1 MDINNEL
8 ILKWE
13 PKIQKLL
20 TNTFVV
26 GMDRD
31 DIAQELRIAIIKA
44 AQGFD
49 EDRGVIFHTY
59 LHTAM
64 VNTIRTLIS
73 RGQRQPIDL
82 SLNSPQKR
90 GDKSDSDGFYISLVD
105 TLTDSTDISNDL
117 EFNDFLETSF
127 LLSSVEKDFIVLRL
141 EGMNMDE
148 ISKDLQTSA
157 YKIRDNLRE
166 KIGDLLEEAKA

>member
-1 MDINNEL
+1 MKINNEL

-26 GMDRD
+26 GMDRE
-31 DIAQELRIAIIKA
+31 DIAQELRIAILKA
-44 AQGFD
+44 AHGFD

-73 RGQRQPIDL
+73 RGQRQPNNL
-82 SLNSPQKR
+82 SLESTYVTQ
-90 GDKSDSDGFYISLVD
+90 SQED
-105 TLTDSTDISNDL
+105 TTITFLDTFIDTTDTFNDL
-117 EFNDFLETSF
+117 EFTNFLDNSS
-127 LLSSVEKDFIVLRL
+127 LLNVEKNFILLRL

-166 KIGDLLEEAKA
+166 KIGELLEEARI

>member
-20 TNTFVV
+20 QGTFVI
-26 GMDRD
+26 GIDRD

-82 SLNSPQKR
+82 SLENT
-90 GDKSDSDGFYISLVD
+90 LVARNEEGTV
-105 TLTDSTDISNDL
+105 TLNEVLKDSTNISDDL
-117 EFNDFLETSF
+117 EFKDLLENSS
-127 LLSSVEKDFIVLRL
+127 LLSLVEKDFIILRL

>member
-1 MDINNEL
+1 MKIDNDL

-20 TNTFVV
+20 QSTYVV

-82 SLNSPQKR
+82 TLETTSIFNS
-90 GDKSDSDGFYISLVD
+90 GEDDNVTMDD
-105 TLTDSTDISNDL
+105 TLEASDEFMQEV
-117 EFNDFLETSF
+117 EFND
-127 LLSSVEKDFIVLRL
+127 LLKSSGLSLVEQDFIILRL

-157 YKIRDNLRE
+157 YKIRDNLKER
-166 KIGDLLEEAKA
+166 IGDLIEKV

>member
-1 MDINNEL
+1 MEINNDL

-20 TNTFVV
+20 ANTFVV

-31 DIAQELRIAIIKA
+31 DIAQELRVAIMKA

-64 VNTIRTLIS
+64 VNTIRTLIA
-73 RGQRQPIDL
+73 RGKRHPSEL
-82 SLNSPQKR
+82 SL
-90 GDKSDSDGFYISLVD
+90 
-105 TLTDSTDISNDL
+105 DSTSVIMDNDYDKLTLADRL
-117 EFNDFLETSF
+117 ENEDNTFDDVEFKDLLKTSS
-127 LLSSVEKDFIVLRL
+127 LKQVEQDFIILRL

-157 YKIRDNLRE
+157 YKIRDGLRE
-166 KIGDLLEEAKA
+166 KIGDILEETGT

>member
-1 MDINNEL
+1 MKIDNDL

-20 TNTFVV
+20 QSTYVV

-49 EDRGVIFHTY
+49 DDRGVIFHTY
-59 LHTAM
+59 LHTAI

-82 SLNSPQKR
+82 SLESTSIFNS
-90 GDKSDSDGFYISLVD
+90 GEDDNVTMDD
-105 TLTDSTDISNDL
+105 TLEASDEFMQEV
-117 EFNDFLETSF
+117 EFND
-127 LLSSVEKDFIVLRL
+127 LLKSSGLSLVEQDFIILRL

-157 YKIRDNLRE
+157 YKIRDNLKER
-166 KIGDLLEEAKA
+166 IGDLIEKV

>member
-1 MDINNEL
+1 
-8 ILKWE
+8 
-13 PKIQKLL
+13 
-20 TNTFVV
+20 
-26 GMDRD
+26 MDRD
-31 DIAQELRIAIIKA
+31 DIAQELRMAIIKA

-64 VNTIRTLIS
+64 INTIRTLIS

-82 SLNSPQKR
+82 SLDSTQKR
-90 GDKSDSDGFYISLVD
+90 EAGSNGFDVSLAD
-105 TLTDSTDISNDL
+105 TLADSTNSYDDL
-117 EFNDFLETSF
+117 EFNDLLENSVF
-127 LLSSVEKDFIVLRL
+127 LSSVEKDFIVLKL

-157 YKIRDNLRE
+157 YKLRDNLRE

>member
-20 TNTFVV
+20 QGTFVV

-31 DIAQELRIAIIKA
+31 DIAQELRMAIIKA

-49 EDRGVIFHTY
+49 EDRGVIF
-59 LHTAM
+59 
-64 VNTIRTLIS
+64 
-73 RGQRQPIDL
+73 QPINL
-82 SLNSPQKR
+82 SLEKSQTR
-90 GDKSDSDGFYISLVD
+90 GSKSDFDGWDTSLVD
-105 TLTDSTDISNDL
+105 TLADPINMSEDL
-117 EFNDFLETSF
+117 EFNDLLESSS
-127 LLSSVEKDFIVLRL
+127 LLSVAEKNFIILRL
-141 EGMNMDE
+141 EGLNMEE

-166 KIGDLLEEAKA
+166 KIGSLLEEAKA

>member
-20 TNTFVV
+20 QGTFVV

-31 DIAQELRIAIIKA
+31 DIAQELRMAIIKA

-64 VNTIRTLIS
+64 VNTIRTLIT

-82 SLNSPQKR
+82 SLDSTQKR
-90 GDKSDSDGFYISLVD
+90 GADSNGFDVALVD
-105 TLTDSTDISNDL
+105 TLTDFIYISDDL

-127 LLSSVEKDFIVLRL
+127 LLSSVEKDFIILRL
-141 EGMNMDE
+141 EGMNMEE

>member
-20 TNTFVV
+20 ADTFVV

-73 RGQRQPIDL
+73 RGQRYPIDL
-82 SLNSPQKR
+82 SLENTI
-90 GDKSDSDGFYISLVD
+90 ISQNEEAAVTLED
-105 TLTDSTDISNDL
+105 TLKSSTESSEEL
-117 EFNDFLETSF
+117 EFNNFLEQSS
-127 LLSSVEKDFIVLRL
+127 LLSSSEKDFIILRL

-157 YKIRDNLRE
+157 YKIRDALRE
-166 KIGDLLEEAKA
+166 KIEDLLEEAKA

>member
-1 MDINNEL
+1 MDINNDL
-8 ILKWE
+8 ILTWE

-20 TNTFVV
+20 QGTFVV
-26 GMDRD
+26 GVDRD

-82 SLNSPQKR
+82 SLENTQVASSF
-90 GDKSDSDGFYISLVD
+90 SDSNESDISLLD
-105 TLTDSTDISNDL
+105 TLEDPNDATIDF
-117 EFNDFLETSF
+117 EFQD
-127 LLSSVEKDFIVLRL
+127 LLKSSSLQPVERDFIILRL

-166 KIGDLLEEAKA
+166 KIGDIIAEMEI

>member
-1 MDINNEL
+1 MEINDAL
-8 ILKWE
+8 ITQWE

-44 AQGFD
+44 AKGFD

-64 VNTIRTLIS
+64 VNTLRTLIS
-73 RGQRQPIDL
+73 RGRRQQIDL
-82 SLNSPQKR
+82 SLETTVTDDELTPA
-90 GDKSDSDGFYISLVD
+90 YILKALEDPID
-105 TLTDSTDISNDL
+105 TFEEIDFNDL
-117 EFNDFLETSF
+117 LSGFNLTSIER
-127 LLSSVEKDFIVLRL
+127 SFITLRL
-141 EGMNMDE
+141 EGLTMDE
-148 ISKDLQTSA
+148 ISDDLETSA
-157 YKIRDNLRE
+157 YKLRFMLRE
-166 KIGDLLEEAKA
+166 KLGELFGR

>member
-1 MDINNEL
+1 MKIDNDL

-20 TNTFVV
+20 QSTYVV

-82 SLNSPQKR
+82 SLESTSIFNS
-90 GDKSDSDGFYISLVD
+90 GEDDNVTMDD
-105 TLTDSTDISNDL
+105 TLEASDEFMQEV
-117 EFNDFLETSF
+117 EFND
-127 LLSSVEKDFIVLRL
+127 LLKSSGLSLVEQDFIILRL

-157 YKIRDNLRE
+157 YKIRDNLKER
-166 KIGDLLEEAKA
+166 IGDLIEKV

>member
-1 MDINNEL
+1 MKIDNDL
-8 ILKWE
+8 IVQWE

-20 TNTFVV
+20 KDTFVV
-26 GMDRD
+26 NMDRE

-64 VNTIRTLIS
+64 VNTIRTLIT
-73 RGQRQPIDL
+73 RGKRQQIDL
-82 SLNSPQKR
+82 SLENTQAF
-90 GDKSDSDGFYISLVD
+90 SDGGDQQVRLID
-105 TLTDSTDISNDL
+105 TLEDPKDFFEESEFADL
-117 EFNDFLETSF
+117 LN
-127 LLSSVEKDFIVLRL
+127 SSVLLPVERDFIILRL

-157 YKIRDNLRE
+157 YKIRDNLKGKYE
-166 KIGDLLEEAKA
+166 SLKE

>member
-1 MDINNEL
+1 MKIDNDL

-20 TNTFVV
+20 QSTYVV

-64 VNTIRTLIS
+64 VNTIRTLIT

-82 SLNSPQKR
+82 TLETTSIFNS
-90 GDKSDSDGFYISLVD
+90 GEDDNVTMDD
-105 TLTDSTDISNDL
+105 TLEASDEFMQEV
-117 EFNDFLETSF
+117 EFND
-127 LLSSVEKDFIVLRL
+127 LLKSSGLSLVEQDFIILRL

-157 YKIRDNLRE
+157 YKIRDNLKER
-166 KIGDLLEEAKA
+166 IGDLIEKV

>member
-20 TNTFVV
+20 ADTFVV

-73 RGQRQPIDL
+73 RGQRHPIDL
-82 SLNSPQKR
+82 SLENTI
-90 GDKSDSDGFYISLVD
+90 ISQNEEAAVTLED
-105 TLTDSTDISNDL
+105 TLKSSTESSEEL
-117 EFNDFLETSF
+117 EFNNFLEQSS
-127 LLSSVEKDFIVLRL
+127 LLSSSEKDFIILRL
-141 EGMNMDE
+141 EGMNKDE
-148 ISKDLQTSA
+148 ISNVLQTSA

-166 KIGDLLEEAKA
+166 KIEDLLEEAKA

>member
-20 TNTFVV
+20 LGTFVV

-31 DIAQELRIAIIKA
+31 DIAQELRVAIIKA

-64 VNTIRTLIS
+64 VNTIRTLIT

-82 SLNSPQKR
+82 SLDSTQKR
-90 GDKSDSDGFYISLVD
+90 GADSNGFDVALVD
-105 TLTDSTDISNDL
+105 TLTDFIYISDDL

-127 LLSSVEKDFIVLRL
+127 LLSSVEKDFIILRL
-141 EGMNMDE
+141 EGMNMEE

>member
-1 MDINNEL
+1 MEINNDL
-8 ILKWE
+8 IIQWE

-20 TNTFVV
+20 KDTYVV
-26 GMDRD
+26 HMDRE

-73 RGQRQPIDL
+73 RGKRQPIDL
-82 SLNSPQKR
+82 SLENTLVSQDGENS
-90 GDKSDSDGFYISLVD
+90 ITLED
-105 TLTDSTDISNDL
+105 TLKDSTDTSEDL
-117 EFNDFLETSF
+117 EFRDLLENSR
-127 LLSSVEKDFIVLRL
+127 LLSSVERDFIVLRL

-157 YKIRDNLRE
+157 YKIRDHLRE
-166 KIGDLLEEAKA
+166 KIGELLEEAKT